1 MNAQKSRIARKI
13 FKSVRLQSLSE
24 TPVPRLKLTDARLL
38 VPGMKWKITLE
49 DVDTGKEVLA
59 VLTVEVFL

>member
-24 TPVPRLKLTDARLL
+24 TPVPRLKLTGTRLL
-38 VPGMKWKITLE
+38 VPGMQWEITLK
-49 DVDTGKEVLA
+49 DADTGKEVLA